1 MYCRI
6 GLMPCFW
13 PVHRGVLK
21 NFFRFSQCV
30 FAVRKRHENSH
41 DLLIHVG
48 LAKQR
53 DVYRVGA
60 IGLRQG
66 MCSAGNDCYEV
77 GCWCVAV
84 SKSAVL
90 RLCSL
95 SGDLCVLRWDRYRL
109 SFRGRVRAGWRRLS
123 LLRQVL
129 GSRFLEML

>member
-13 PVHRGVLK
+13 HVHRGVLK

-77 GCWCVAV
+77 GVLVRCCV
-84 SKSAVL
+84 
-90 RLCSL
+90 
-95 SGDLCVLRWDRYRL
+95 
-109 SFRGRVRAGWRRLS
+109 
-123 LLRQVL
+123 
-129 GSRFLEML
+129 